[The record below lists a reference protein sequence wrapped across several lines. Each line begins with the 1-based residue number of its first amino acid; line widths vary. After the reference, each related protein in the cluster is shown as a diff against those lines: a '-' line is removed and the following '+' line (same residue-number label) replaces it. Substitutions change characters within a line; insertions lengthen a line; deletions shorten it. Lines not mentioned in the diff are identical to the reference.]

1 MTVTYIIH
9 KYAGMSEDKTVTVTG
24 DAAKLVL
31 SFQNEQEKVGI
42 TILEVKVEFSQDEH
56 DK

>member
-9 KYAGMSEDKTVTVTG
+9 KYAGTTEDRTLRVTG
-24 DAAKLVL
+24 EAAKLAL

-42 TILEVKVEFSQDEH
+42 TILEVDDGGTS
-56 DK
+56 

>member
-9 KYAGMSEDKTVTVTG
+9 KYAGTSEDKTVIVTG
-24 DAAKLVL
+24 EAAKLAL

-42 TILEVKVEFSQDEH
+42 TILEVKYGRSD
-56 DK
+56 